1 MTATARLDLR
11 LDAEDKDKIAHAADL
26 RGLPLA
32 TFVRQAA
39 LREAAAVAA
48 ETGAVTL
55 SAAEARRLLA
65 ALDKP
70 FKPNKRL
77 QRALDQVQ
85 GTVHA
90 NKAATPDVA
99 ARLRGRATSR
109 LSTDQIM
116 QLTRGA

>member
-1 MTATARLDLR
+1 MTANARLDLR
-11 LDAEDKDKIAHAADL
+11 LGAQDKDKIAHAAEL

-48 ETGAVTL
+48 EIGTVRL
-55 SAAEARRLLA
+55 SRAEARRLLA

-70 FKPNKRL
+70 FKPNKRVR
-77 QRALDQVQ
+77 QTLDQAH
-85 GTVHA
+85 HA
-90 NKAATPDVA
+90 AVADAATTQVVA

>member
-11 LDAEDKDKIAHAADL
+11 LDTQDKDKITHAAEL
-26 RGLPLA
+26 RGVPLA

-48 ETGAVTL
+48 ETSTVTL

-70 FKPNKRL
+70 FKPSRRL
-77 QRALDQVQ
+77 RQVLDR
-85 GTVHA
+85 VHT
-90 NKAATPDVA
+90 AAVADDATASAVA
-99 ARLRGRATSR
+99 ARLRGRATAR

-116 QLTRGA
+116 RLTRGA